1 MYYPPDIENLR
12 NRENEKYV
20 SIRDI
25 VESSHFDS
33 NEYRIPFALGMENG
47 EPRVL
52 DVSRASPI
60 FIGEQGGLPH
70 TEVLWNFLALTTLT
84 RSPEDIRLVL
94 IDPYG
99 LDLKFAEALPHTLL
113 HAHEP
118 PETIGALTL
127 LEEEIS
133 KRENGNDER
142 IPIVVVISAISAVYS
157 RAPKFQRQALET
169 LFQRGS
175 AVNVFSL
182 CTLGLVQSLF
192 CRDFAVE
199 RTRLPNKIILEPYE
213 RDIIGLI
220 EEAIYR
226 NRKIEDKNWNEKY
239 IAKVAEAK
247 VRLEKYQ
254 AEKEEQ
260 NCCILAHFFD
270 SLKILED
277 HKKINTALIQRK
289 LMIGYG
295 EAAKII
301 DSLLAMSII
310 KKKENNGYYIL
321 NTNEERFS
329 EIVGAH

>member
-1 MYYPPDIENLR
+1 M
-12 NRENEKYV
+12 
-20 SIRDI
+20 
-25 VESSHFDS
+25 
-33 NEYRIPFALGMENG
+33 
-47 EPRVL
+47 
-52 DVSRASPI
+52 
-60 FIGEQGGLPH
+60 
-70 TEVLWNFLALTTLT
+70 
-84 RSPEDIRLVL
+84 
-94 IDPYG
+94 
-99 LDLKFAEALPHTLL
+99 
-113 HAHEP
+113 
-118 PETIGALTL
+118 
-127 LEEEIS
+127 
-133 KRENGNDER
+133 
-142 IPIVVVISAISAVYS
+142 
-157 RAPKFQRQALET
+157 
-169 LFQRGS
+169 
-175 AVNVFSL
+175 
-182 CTLGLVQSLF
+182 
-192 CRDFAVE
+192 
-199 RTRLPNKIILEPYE
+199 PNKIILEPYE

-239 IAKVAEAK
+239 IAKVSEAK

-310 KKKENNGYYIL
+310 KKKENHEYYIL